1 MKKILVWLWS
11 ERCIFK
17 QQVVTAIKKGEMTIE
32 SFKEKIK
39 TQLTKENELLKL
51 IQKDKD
57 TKEVSYTEKRIKKR
71 IELCENALKFDPE
84 NQNEQ
89 PKAEEKDDSINDVSI
104 KKEIEEQSEKKL
116 EPYFSEEEEGLL
128 VTRKVS

>member
-1 MKKILVWLWS
+1 MN
-11 ERCIFK
+11 F
-17 QQVVTAIKKGEMTIE
+17 E

-39 TQLTKENELLKL
+39 KQLTKENELLKL

-89 PKAEEKDDSINDVSI
+89 QECEEKDDAVNYVSV
-104 KKEIEEQSEKKL
+104 KEEVEEQPEEQLK
-116 EPYFSEEEEGLL
+116 PHFSEDEESMLIM
-128 VTRKVS
+128 RKVP

>member
-1 MKKILVWLWS
+1 
-11 ERCIFK
+11 
-17 QQVVTAIKKGEMTIE
+17 MTIE